1 MTTVQQP
8 TQKHW
13 LVTTLLSPY
22 ICLVMLF
29 MALWAQFPHAKFVFH
44 NLIPASDIGPDS
56 NYQAIFYAATIE
68 GLIAIFVVHNW
79 HRFSYLFAVVS
90 VATNVA
96 YYQIG
101 GVNMFSPTT
110 KNLWVYWLF
119 SIILPTAIAALT
131 HLFADSLANLLPTS
145 KPQVANK
152 FGWLDWLSS
161 LQHVKIGVAVE
172 WVKNL
177 LPSDEPQAPGV
188 TVVPDNKPVDLP
200 QPAPATTPQPALVD
214 FQLDDKYL
222 PIVQALT
229 GNRDGLLPGQL
240 AKATGI
246 AQATLYRKDLN
257 KGWLIDLVN
266 KQVLVTRQDGD
277 KLFYMLKGV

>member
-1 MTTVQQP
+1 
-8 TQKHW
+8 
-13 LVTTLLSPY
+13 
-22 ICLVMLF
+22 MLF

-44 NLIPASDIGPDS
+44 NLIPTSDLGPDS
-56 NYQAIFYAATIE
+56 NSQAIFYAATIE

-79 HRFSYLFAVVS
+79 HKFSYIFALVS

-101 GVNMFSPTT
+101 GIDMFNLST

-131 HLFADSLANLLPTS
+131 HLFAEALSNLSPAPAKQGTKQATVWGLPDLSKVWDSLS
-145 KPQVANK
+145 SFK
-152 FGWLDWLSS
+152 FGLVVEL
-161 LQHVKIGVAVE
+161 VKRMT
-172 WVKNL
+172 
-177 LPSDEPQAPGV
+177 SDEPQGEVV
-188 TVVPDNKPVDLP
+188 TVVPP
-200 QPAPATTPQPALVD
+200 QPTTLPVPTQVPVVTPEPQPALVD

-222 PIVQALT
+222 PIVNALM

-277 KLFYMLKGV
+277 KLFYLLKGE